1 MFQNDFLISD
11 LDGTLLNDDKKISP
25 QNMEAIKH
33 FKRNGGCFTIATGRG
48 YAMSKPVAK
57 ILELDIPAVIFNG
70 AAVYDFKKENF
81 LWHSILPEEAIQY
94 TKDVLEHFPAASVEI
109 LTQKEVYIP
118 GTINEVEK
126 DHLAVENVIPIQVNS
141 VEEVPVGKWLKV
153 LVAGEPEIIDLVN
166 EYADLHQTKGVHWV
180 RSAPV
185 FLEMLP
191 AGVNK
196 AYGMKKLLELTGNTH
211 RFVTAVG
218 DFMNDIE
225 MLKEADLGVAVSNA
239 AELVK
244 KTADILVADNN
255 THAICDIVN
264 YIEKKR
270 SKENHGC

>member
-1 MFQNDFLISD
+1 M
-11 LDGTLLNDDKKISP
+11 
-25 QNMEAIKH
+25 
-33 FKRNGGCFTIATGRG
+33 
-48 YAMSKPVAK
+48 
-57 ILELDIPAVIFNG
+57 
-70 AAVYDFKKENF
+70 
-81 LWHSILPEEAIQY
+81 
-94 TKDVLEHFPAASVEI
+94 
-109 LTQKEVYIP
+109 
-118 GTINEVEK
+118 
-126 DHLAVENVIPIQVNS
+126 NS

-244 KTADILVADNN
+244 NSRYPSCDNN
-255 THAICDIVN
+255 THAICDIVD
-264 YIEKKR
+264 YIEMKR